1 MKQLKLTKFIE
12 KFDLILERVVT
23 RTSYGLFDLDK
34 SGVKQLILFENLFKP
49 RQLRLT
55 VYVLLTS
62 SVLSTTSKRCFEQP
76 AAIFIVCSLIFIEYK
91 FEIKFIKKR
100 FNRMKQFYVRKIQST
115 RKQFQISEFMF
126 RKLKVKSVL
135 YSSILKQGNLLYNE
149 NKIKFER
156 SRRLQLT
163 MGR

>member
-1 MKQLKLTKFIE
+1 MKQLKSTKFIE

-23 RTSYGLFDLDK
+23 KTSYGLFDLDK
-34 SGVKQLILFENLFKP
+34 SGVKQLILFEN
-49 RQLRLT
+49 QIQ
-55 VYVLLTS
+55 
-62 SVLSTTSKRCFEQP
+62 TTSASPYRTQVQLAVSFL
-76 AAIFIVCSLIFIEYK
+76 VCSLIFIEYK

-100 FNRMKQFYVRKIQST
+100 FNQMKQFYVRKIQSI
-115 RKQFQISEFMF
+115 RKQFQMSEFMF

-135 YSSILKQGNLLYNE
+135 YSSILKYRNLLYNV

>member
-1 MKQLKLTKFIE
+1 MKQLKSTKFIE

-23 RTSYGLFDLDK
+23 KTSYGLFDLDK
-34 SGVKQLILFENLFKP
+34 SGVKQLILFEN
-49 RQLRLT
+49 QIQ
-55 VYVLLTS
+55 
-62 SVLSTTSKRCFEQP
+62 TTSALSATSKPCFEQP
-76 AAIFIVCSLIFIEYK
+76 AASFLVCSLIFIEYK

-100 FNRMKQFYVRKIQST
+100 FNQMKQFYVRKIQSI
-115 RKQFQISEFMF
+115 RKQFQMSEFMF

-135 YSSILKQGNLLYNE
+135 YSSILKYRNLLYNV